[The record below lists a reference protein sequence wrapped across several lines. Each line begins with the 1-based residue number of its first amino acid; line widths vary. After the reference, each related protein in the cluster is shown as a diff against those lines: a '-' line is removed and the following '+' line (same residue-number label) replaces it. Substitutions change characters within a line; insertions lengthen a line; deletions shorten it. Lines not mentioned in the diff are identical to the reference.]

1 MYNGNAA
8 SGRGS
13 LPAVQKIKPE
23 WGETVGQNEDRELVP
38 LKSDFDVT
46 WRGYRR
52 SQVQFYIQQTD
63 TEIRML
69 TEDRD
74 SALSQV
80 SDLAEELEQAR
91 AEIESLRKQ
100 LDDAAREPIDEEA
113 LSDRLKRM
121 VRLANDE
128 AAEVRASA
136 KAAAEH
142 EWARSEQSAAELRA
156 RYESLVSEADEWRKQ
171 AEQQRNEALAQT
183 REDIERMSREAE
195 QQRRKLDKEAEER
208 RTQVEHD
215 FEVSMAA
222 RREEEMRGIAERE
235 QQSRE
240 AAQRRVREATL
251 EAERRIRRAN
261 EHTETLLQ
269 VRQDLAE
276 RVRNAQRMLSAAEP
290 FLGASEQGSDS
301 GAADDYVARVVQM
314 GTPPADGEPSV
325 DGGAD
330 DVADS
335 GASSEDSAGED
346 GVTVPK
352 QREENEQGVTAA
364 AS

>member
-1 MYNGNAA
+1 M
-8 SGRGS
+8 
-13 LPAVQKIKPE
+13 
-23 WGETVGQNEDRELVP
+23 GQNEDRELVP

-80 SDLAEELEQAR
+80 SDLGEELEQAR
-91 AEIESLRKQ
+91 AENETLRGQ
-100 LDDAAREPIDEEA
+100 LDDVAREPIDESS

-142 EWARSEQSAAELRA
+142 EWARSEQSAAELRS
-156 RYESLVSEADEWRKQ
+156 RYEALVSEADEWRQQ

-183 REDIERMSREAE
+183 RDDIERMSREAE
-195 QQRRKLDKEAEER
+195 QQRRKLDTEAEER
-208 RTQVEHD
+208 RTQVEND
-215 FEVSMAA
+215 FEVSMAT
-222 RREEEMRGIAERE
+222 RREEEVRGIAERE

-261 EHTETLLQ
+261 EHNEAMVQ
-269 VRQDLAE
+269 VRQDLAQ
-276 RVRNAQRMLSAAEP
+276 RVRSAQEMLSAAEP
-290 FLGASEQGSDS
+290 FLGSSERGSDS
-301 GAADDYVARVVQM
+301 DVGEDYVARVVHS
-314 GTPPADGEPSV
+314 GVPESGS
-325 DGGAD
+325 AD
-330 DVADS
+330 DDD
-335 GASSEDSAGED
+335 SSENGD

-352 QREENEQGVTAA
+352 QREENEQGVTVS